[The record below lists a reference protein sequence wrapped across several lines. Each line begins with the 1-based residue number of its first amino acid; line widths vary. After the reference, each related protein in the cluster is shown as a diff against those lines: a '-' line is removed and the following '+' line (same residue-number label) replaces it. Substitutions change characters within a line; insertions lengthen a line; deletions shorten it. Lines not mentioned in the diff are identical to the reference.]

1 MLVRTSDLR
10 IFVDLL
16 GVRIIGA
23 DGSRVKLTRLPLVLI
38 INGRLLDWLAPM
50 SRE

>member
-1 MLVRTSDLR
+1 MLVRAGDLR

-16 GVRIIGA
+16 GIGIGA
-23 DGSRVKLTRLPLVLI
+23 DSSWVKLTRLPLVLI
-38 INGRLLDWLAPM
+38 INGRLLDWLAAM